1 MIRNIDTDTA
11 KKHYD
16 NKVEFLDIREQ
27 HEFDQVH
34 IPGSTLLPM
43 SEMNSRWNEIPKDK
57 EVVVYC
63 RTGNRSAVLLGQLAQ
78 MGYTNLLN
86 LEKGIVDW
94 HQKQYPIEF
103 GDED

>member
-1 MIRNIDTDTA
+1 MIRNIDSDTA

-16 NKVEFLDIREQ
+16 NNVEFLDVCEQ
-27 HEFDQVH
+27 DEFDQAR

-43 SEMNSRWNEIPKDK
+43 SQMNSRWQEIPKDR

-63 RTGNRSAVLLGQLAQ
+63 RTGNRSAVLLGQLDQ

-103 GDED
+103 GESD

>member
-16 NKVEFLDIREQ
+16 NNVEFLDVREQ
-27 HEFDQVH
+27 DEFDQAR

-43 SEMNSRWNEIPKDK
+43 SQMNSRWQEIPKDK

-63 RTGNRSAVLLGQLAQ
+63 RTGNRSAVLLSQLSQ
-78 MGYTNLLN
+78 MGFTNLMN

-94 HQKQYPIEF
+94 HQKQYPVEF
-103 GDED
+103 GDTD

>member
-16 NKVEFLDIREQ
+16 NDVEFLDVREQ
-27 HEFDQVH
+27 EEFDQAR

-43 SEMNSRWNEIPKDK
+43 SQMNSRWQEIPKDK

-78 MGYTNLLN
+78 MGYTNLMN

-94 HQKQYPIEF
+94 HQRQYPVEF
-103 GDED
+103 GETD

>member
-1 MIRNIDTDTA
+1 MIKNIDSDAA
-11 KKHYD
+11 KEHYD
-16 NKVEFLDIREQ
+16 NKIEFLDIREQ
-27 HEFDQVH
+27 HEFDQVR

-43 SEMNSRWNEIPKDK
+43 SQINSRFQEIPKDK

-63 RTGNRSAVLLGQLAQ
+63 RTGSRSANLLGQLVN

-103 GDED
+103 GDDD

>member
-1 MIRNIDTDTA
+1 MIRNIDSDTA

-16 NKVEFLDIREQ
+16 NNVEFLDVREQ
-27 HEFDQVH
+27 DEFDQAR

-43 SEMNSRWNEIPKDK
+43 SQMNSRWQEIPKDR

-63 RTGNRSAVLLGQLAQ
+63 RTGNRSAVLLGQLDQ

-103 GDED
+103 GESD

>member
-11 KKHYD
+11 KEQYD
-16 NKVEFLDIREQ
+16 KKVEFLDIREQ
-27 HEFDQVH
+27 HEYDQVR
-34 IPGSTLLPM
+34 IPGSKLLPM
-43 SEMNSRWNEIPKDK
+43 SQINNRWQEIPKDK

-63 RTGNRSAVLLGQLAQ
+63 RTGNRSAVLLGQLAR